1 MTKRKKSMNTY
12 EYSVIPEEIDF
23 QGKITVPALCAHAI
37 NAIGQNI
44 RVEGY
49 GIDVMAQENRSWVLL
64 RSAFEIDSRPG
75 LYEPIYVSVWP
86 VRGSGLTYN
95 RCVRLKDAEGR
106 EIGRGTTEWCII
118 DRTSRRP
125 VFPSLALDSSEN
137 GIPCRSPRR
146 IRDFDPEVRDGRRVC
161 YSDCDF
167 NGHLNNTRYVELL
180 YDMLPEDQLNRPTP
194 LRLDLNYRHEVR
206 RGAEVSLGL
215 KREHSDEYL
224 FIARSGEQT
233 LCSAALTQA

>member
-1 MTKRKKSMNTY
+1 MNTY
-12 EYSVIPEEIDF
+12 EYSVVPENIDF
-23 QGKITVPALCAHAI
+23 KGRITVPAMCGHLI

-44 RVEGY
+44 RKEGY
-49 GIDVMAQENRSWVLL
+49 GIDVMARANRSWVLM
-64 RSAFEIDSRPG
+64 RSAFEIDCRPD
-75 LYEPIYVSVWP
+75 LYAPLYVSVWP
-86 VRGSGLTYN
+86 VRGTGLTYN
-95 RCVRLKDAEGR
+95 RCVRMTGKDGN

-125 VFPSLALDSSEN
+125 VFPDLGLDSTEN
-137 GIPCRSPRR
+137 AIPCRSPRR
-146 IRDFDPEVRDGRRVC
+146 IRDFDPEVKDDRRVC

-180 YDMLPEDQLNRPTP
+180 YDMLPEDILDRPTP

-206 RGAEVSLGL
+206 RGESVTIGL
-215 KREHSDEYL
+215 KKETGGEYL
-224 FIARSGEQT
+224 FIAKAGEQT

>member
-1 MTKRKKSMNTY
+1 MKEMNTY
-12 EYSVIPEEIDF
+12 EYSVVPENIDSL
-23 QGKITVPALCAHAI
+23 GRITVPALCGHLI

-44 RVEGY
+44 RKEGY
-49 GIDVMAQENRSWVLL
+49 GIDVMAQSNRSWVLM
-64 RSAFEIDSRPG
+64 RSAFEIDSRPD
-75 LYEPIYVSVWP
+75 LYAPLYISVWP
-86 VRGSGLTYN
+86 VRGNGLTYN
-95 RCVRLKDAEGR
+95 RCVRVTDDEGR

-118 DRTSRRP
+118 DRTTRRP
-125 VFPSLALDSSEN
+125 VFPDLGLDSGES

-146 IRDFDPEVRDGRRVC
+146 IRDFDPEVKDDRKVC

-180 YDMLPEDQLNRPTP
+180 YDMLPEDMLGSPAP

-206 RGAEVSLGL
+206 RGENVTLGL
-215 KREHSDEYL
+215 KKENSEEYL

>member
-1 MTKRKKSMNTY
+1 MEKMTTY
-12 EYSVIPEEIDF
+12 EYSGVPENRDSL
-23 QGKITVPALCAHAI
+23 GRITVPALCGHLI

-44 RVEGY
+44 RKEGY
-49 GIDVMAQENRSWVLL
+49 GIDVMARDNRSWVLM
-64 RSAFEIDSRPG
+64 RSAFEIDSRPN
-75 LYEPIYVSVWP
+75 LYAPLYISVWP

-95 RCVRLKDAEGR
+95 RCVRVTDEEGR

-125 VFPSLALDSSEN
+125 VFPDLGLDSSES

-146 IRDFDPEVRDGRRVC
+146 IRDFDPEVKDDRKVC

-180 YDMLPEDQLNRPTP
+180 YDMLPEDMLGCPAP

-206 RGAEVSLGL
+206 RGENVTLGL
-215 KREHSDEYL
+215 KKEAGDEYL
-224 FIARSGEQT
+224 FIARAGEQT